1 MFTSTHL
8 SSIPRVVWHE
18 AIVIYS
24 LHYSNCGVGI
34 KLRQYIYIYI
44 AVLKVVLSHAVIT
57 GATRAWSPWQLCQ
70 KLAWQGGWV
79 QRLPSVRICWM
90 CRDCPK
96 LSVQHYSEKTT
107 PSRFESVARPLA
119 HSAAMK
125 RQADGLPCKHTV
137 YVSKM
142 NSGGDETE
150 AVLLLLAG
158 ISLTP
163 DNPSCRCTHRSTHH
177 CSLKRTQLNFFPQV
191 HRKGIYIYCISFIH
205 VELRSG
211 RVLFVHS
218 RVLRMLSEIPS
229 P

>member
-8 SSIPRVVWHE
+8 SSIPWVVWHE

-34 KLRQYIYIYI
+34 KLRQYIYVYI

-125 RQADGLPCKHTV
+125 RQADGLPCKQHCLCIQNEQWRRRDRIERAFIFTV
-137 YVSKM
+137 YHLFM
-142 NSGGDETE
+142 
-150 AVLLLLAG
+150 L
-158 ISLTP
+158 
-163 DNPSCRCTHRSTHH
+163 SCVVAESFSFTAESCVCWVKYLPHRQR
-177 CSLKRTQLNFFPQV
+177 L
-191 HRKGIYIYCISFIH
+191 
-205 VELRSG
+205 
-211 RVLFVHS
+211 
-218 RVLRMLSEIPS
+218 VLR
-229 P
+229 